1 MPITQ
6 DILQSKKW
14 KLGDVQPVQT
24 LKVLSENTKQILEIC
39 LNKQSSNLKR
49 HISNKRNPLARKLPS

>member
-24 LKVLSENTKQILEIC
+24 LQVLPENTKQIFEIC

>member
-24 LKVLSENTKQILEIC
+24 LQVLPENTKQIFEIC
-39 LNKQSSNLKR
+39 LNKQSLNLKR